1 MSDHQLIFCTRKIK
15 RAKFNKYKNVFLRSF
30 KNCTVN
36 VFVEEL
42 QKVNFSNYGRVS
54 CIDAAY
60 TDFLHKLSTKFKIL
74 LGKKKRVYET
84 KLRQKM
90 NKPKEL
96 WKTLRSIGLSSKVV
110 TVPNISLKDQNEIVF
125 NANKKMLHL

>member
-1 MSDHQLIFCTRKIK
+1 M
-15 RAKFNKYKNVFLRSF
+15 
-30 KNCTVN
+30 
-36 VFVEEL
+36 
-42 QKVNFSNYGRVS
+42 
-54 CIDAAY
+54 
-60 TDFLHKLSTKFKIL
+60 
-74 LGKKKRVYET
+74 YET

-110 TVPNISLKDQNEIVF
+110 TAPNISLKDQNEIVF